1 MAEAFNKSWHG
12 LWLLRKSTKSTGKNN
27 ARKSQETLDLT
38 PFMVANWYLSYRAC
52 GSSYQFIIAPQ
63 ENMATAF
70 FEEMI
75 NWMNQLIIG
84 YNGSWIM
91 VHTIFLKFWSHP
103 KFGKRS
109 LSLSN
114 PLILSHEM
122 IRIRYTKAGRKGN
135 IASIRH
141 SPIKSYWA
149 LAEKD
154 QQELS
159 SIDGKTGW
167 RL

>member
-1 MAEAFNKSWHG
+1 MAEAFKYKKHREKQYKKIPRNPRFDTFYG
-12 LWLLRKSTKSTGKNN
+12 
-27 ARKSQETLDLT
+27 SQL
-38 PFMVANWYLSYRAC
+38 VSSYRAC

-70 FEEMI
+70 FEDMI
-75 NWMNQLIIG
+75 NCMNQLIIG

-91 VHTIFLKFWSHP
+91 VHTIFLKFWSNP
-103 KFGKRS
+103 KFGKRSLS

-122 IRIRYTKAGRKGN
+122 IRIRQTKAGRKGN

-141 SPIKSYWA
+141 SPVKSYWA